1 MLSLEGQVR
10 ATEQTLSL
18 GFDNTRLNP
27 WAYRVRSQIT
37 DYPDILLA
45 LNRITRQ
52 LRRIAYTINDPSIS
66 WGMQTNEWLLWL
78 QKDAQ
83 LLRTISHL
91 LSLTADYMPLLHT
104 PDVVVDDR
112 KEQKKKEILAMLRTA
127 QQQLSLNEEE
137 FALARANDQRAN
149 DDARVEGVTE
159 PKYHHVTAQ
168 GSMLTDMRRILD
180 ELGDVLTLLPPQAG
194 TSEENS
200 VYQ

>member
-18 GFDNTRLNP
+18 GFENARLNP
-27 WAYRVRSQIT
+27 WAYRVRSQIA

-52 LRRIAYTINDPSIS
+52 LRRIAYTINDPSIF
-66 WGMQTNEWLLWL
+66 WGTLTNERLFWL

-104 PDVVVDDR
+104 LVAPDVEDR
-112 KEQKKKEILAMLRTA
+112 KDQKKKEILAMLNTA
-127 QQQLSLNEEE
+127 QQQLALNEEE
-137 FALARANDQRAN
+137 FALSRANDQRSD
-149 DDARVEGVTE
+149 DDAHVEGVTK
-159 PKYHHVTAQ
+159 PPYHHVTAQ

-180 ELGDVLTLLPPQAG
+180 ELGDVLTLLPPQ
-194 TSEENS
+194 TTFS
-200 VYQ
+200 Q